1 MITSDN
7 RYLDLI
13 TNFFLVFLCL
23 LAGISALV
31 AFGVPV
37 VKYGASLSLVSVFS
51 GMLYLLVVAGI
62 IIWAVLCA
70 PRRSGRV
77 WLWSLILITVMVKT
91 ALVFLCRDYLQTG
104 DRATFIRFVD
114 ALAIGGLGPDNLASL
129 TAIFDYRAWLSRA
142 FPVALAICWMFGS
155 QHVLFYQL
163 SNVLLSA
170 LSVFLFHGLAS
181 KLLNPARVR
190 AACVIYALFPLRLFY
205 VLEYTHQFQ
214 VEFYVLA
221 STLILV
227 QLLSGEGRG
236 FGQWFRAILLGI
248 LLFLLRLQIGWDV
261 LVLAALLAAFAF
273 HLMDPVSRGR
283 RKLLAGLLSTIFVVY
298 WTASAPFDKWAA
310 QQAFPT
316 SGVPGFMARG
326 WSIEALGEYDGL
338 PEQLELA
345 ASPED
350 KAQTMYAYILSQIY
364 YHPRDV
370 VLKLLPAKMAK
381 YFLVGYATD
390 MDKTF
395 AQSGMPVLGSV
406 FRGMRLFFA
415 PAFLLCVVLGCAG
428 LVRQKERPA
437 AWLPVVLLPVIACGV
452 FVLFGETSPKYSF
465 YVHAHMTL
473 MAVSA
478 AGLRSR
484 ISESVIG
491 IRRTLAIMAVTAAGI
506 ACLYFLV
513 VWASAGAV
521 RVMAPSRVFK
531 NMSGASP
538 ARPLF
543 AREVVLSTD
552 PLRAA
557 DATDRISWDA
567 VMTVPHKTVLYL
579 WPAGDGSKP
588 PDAECRISVNG
599 REIFQAPL
607 REIEGVRRV
616 DWRSDAEEGRQS
628 VELTLRRPLTNG
640 VTAADGPPGIR
651 WGYIHSIPKV
661 REAVLK

>member
-1 MITSDN
+1 MAV
-7 RYLDLI
+7 
-13 TNFFLVFLCL
+13 NFLLAFLAL
-23 LAGISALV
+23 LAGLSAAV
-31 AFGVPV
+31 AAAVIFMKHGDGLTRMP
-37 VKYGASLSLVSVFS
+37 VFS
-51 GMLYLLVVAGI
+51 GVLHLAIVAGI
-62 IIWAVLCA
+62 ILWAARCEL
-70 PRRSGRV
+70 RSSGQL
-77 WLWSLILITVMVKT
+77 WLWSLILITATVKIT
-91 ALVFLCRDYLQTG
+91 LVFLCRNYLQTG

-114 ALAIGGLGPDNLASL
+114 ALAAGGLGPDNLASL
-129 TAIFDYRAWLSRA
+129 TAFFDYRAWLSRA
-142 FPVALAICWMFGS
+142 FPVALVIRWLFGS

-181 KLLNPARVR
+181 KLLSPARVH

-214 VEFYVLA
+214 VEFFVLA
-221 STLILV
+221 STLLIV
-227 QLLSGEGRG
+227 QLMSGEGAGGR
-236 FGQWFRAILLGI
+236 QWIRAVLLGI
-248 LLFLLRLQIGWDV
+248 VLFLLRLQIGWDV
-261 LVLAALLAAFAF
+261 LVLVALLAAFAF

-283 RKLLAGLLSTIFVVY
+283 RKQLAGLLCTIFVVY

-345 ASPED
+345 APPED

-415 PAFLLCVVLGCAG
+415 PAFLLCVFLGCAG
-428 LVRQKERPA
+428 LVRHKARPA
-437 AWLPVVLLPVIACGV
+437 AWQPVALLPVIACGV

-465 YVHAHMTL
+465 YVHTHMTL
-473 MAVSA
+473 IAVSA

-484 ISESVIG
+484 TSESVIG
-491 IRRTLAIMAVTAAGI
+491 IRRTLAIMAVTATGI
-506 ACLYFLV
+506 ACLYFLL
-513 VWASAGAV
+513 VWALAGAV

-531 NMSGASP
+531 NMSGASA

-557 DATDRISWDA
+557 DATDRISWEA

-579 WPAGDGSKP
+579 WPAGDGP
-588 PDAECRISVNG
+588 ETPDAECRISVNG

-616 DWRSDAEEGRQS
+616 DWRSDTEEGLQS
-628 VELTLRRPLTNG
+628 VELILRRPLTSEE
-640 VTAADGPPGIR
+640 AAVDGSPGIQ
-651 WGYIHSIPKV
+651 WGYIHSIPEV